1 MRGFWAAAYMAGLFV
16 SFAAAQKDDPPPG
29 WAFVIYQPGP
39 SPNDKL
45 ITVPGSK
52 LHLMAKKLDD
62 PFFAADWFPE
72 DHPQMPAVVARGHAP
87 KLWSCS
93 FCHSPAGVGGSD
105 SAVIAGLPAGYIEEQ
120 FAEYRAGRRACPVP
134 KDLSCSE
141 AMQRVAAAAAN
152 VSEVKEAAAYYAS
165 LTYRSRIHVVEAA
178 QVPKTRSASYFL
190 ARSGGQEA
198 IGQRIVELP
207 DDVTRE
213 QHSDWRN
220 PVTAYVPP
228 GSIARG
234 RALVERG
241 SIPCA
246 SCHGAHLQGVG
257 LVPPLAGR
265 SPTYVVRQLYD
276 IQYDFRRGPAVA
288 PMKPVVAHLTA
299 PDRIAIAAYLASL
312 KN

>member
-1 MRGFWAAAYMAGLFV
+1 MRRVWAVAVAMFVCSAAAPMA
-16 SFAAAQKDDPPPG
+16 DPPPA
-29 WAFVIYQPGP
+29 WAYVIYQPGP
-39 SPNDKL
+39 PPKDAS

-72 DHPQMPAVVARGHAP
+72 DHPQMPTVVARGHAP

-105 SAVIAGLPAGYIEEQ
+105 SAAIAGLSAGYIEEQ
-120 FAEYRAGRRACPVP
+120 FAEFRSGRRKCAVP

-141 AMQRVAAAAAN
+141 AMQTVAAAANAA
-152 VSEVKEAAAYYAS
+152 EVKEVAAYYANVK
-165 LTYRSRIHVVEAA
+165 YRARLRVVEAA
-178 QVPKTRSASYFL
+178 LVPKTRNASYFL
-190 ARSGGQEA
+190 APSGGQEP
-198 IGQRIVELP
+198 IGARIVEVP
-207 DDVTRE
+207 GNVTRE

-234 RALVERG
+234 HALVERAV
-241 SIPCA
+241 CA
-246 SCHGAHLQGVG
+246 SCHGVHLQGMG
-257 LVPPLAGR
+257 LAPPLSGR
-265 SPTYVVRQLYD
+265 SPTYIVRQLYD
-276 IQYDFRRGPAVA
+276 IQYGFRTGPAVA
-288 PMKPVVAHLTA
+288 PMKPVVAHFTA

-312 KN
+312 PN